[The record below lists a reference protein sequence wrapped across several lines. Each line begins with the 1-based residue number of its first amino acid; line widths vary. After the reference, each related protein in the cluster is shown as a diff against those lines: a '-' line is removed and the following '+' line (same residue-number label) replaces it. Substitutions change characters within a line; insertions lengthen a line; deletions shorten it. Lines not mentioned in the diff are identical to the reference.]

1 MQAANQV
8 SCWLELLKITE
19 ASQELERESHDDVLH
34 GCDRIRPSDDMKLGP
49 HTGSICIV
57 QNADDQRTGT
67 GQNMSWSFALYCA

>member
-8 SCWLELLKITE
+8 SCWLELLKMTE

-57 QNADDQRTGT
+57 
-67 GQNMSWSFALYCA
+67 